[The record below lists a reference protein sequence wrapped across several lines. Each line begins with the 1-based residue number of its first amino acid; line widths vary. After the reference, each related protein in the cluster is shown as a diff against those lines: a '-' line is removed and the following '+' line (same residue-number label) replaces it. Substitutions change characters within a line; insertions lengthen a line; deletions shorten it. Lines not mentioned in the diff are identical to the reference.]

1 MTAQDS
7 YGLSDAMSQTLKEFS
22 SKRLGEL
29 DALERDIKAQLVAIA
44 NEQEAIKTALSI
56 LGENKGQIS
65 YSSNNAPQLID
76 ASNLEFKDERPRRAR
91 MRNSAVQSMK
101 TTIVDILNDNQ
112 MGLTATAILPLVNDR
127 LSTNY
132 ARTSLSP
139 QLSRLKAD
147 GVVQQNGNVWMLV
160 KESIPMSSLK
170 WETEARVDDNPPQT
184 PPENS
189 NQV

>member
-1 MTAQDS
+1 
-7 YGLSDAMSQTLKEFS
+7 
-22 SKRLGEL
+22 
-29 DALERDIKAQLVAIA
+29 
-44 NEQEAIKTALSI
+44 
-56 LGENKGQIS
+56 
-65 YSSNNAPQLID
+65 
-76 ASNLEFKDERPRRAR
+76 

-112 MGLTATAILPLVNDR
+112 IGLTATAILPLVNDR

-170 WETEARVDDNPPQT
+170 WETEARVDDNPPHT